1 MDTSEIHNSNSL
13 LEKWKKKNILFEK
26 LFYNVKNLFPKNKL
40 QYTYINTFL
49 LCLFFTFI
57 HKYLDQTLP
66 SLYKSIENDFN
77 IDVRTLYY
85 MNTIYKLAYATCNFF
100 FALFFD
106 YSFKKISSLKC
117 DNVNNA
123 ELNNNTHYEISFKN
137 ELEHKETSKLMGEMN
152 IRMNED
158 KSPWLVGEMRK
169 TVKEGEEEE
178 AEEEEEKEEG
188 KKKKKNK
195 TKEEEIE
202 EEEKLFDDKKYAE
215 NIPISNEEVT
225 LGEYGYT
232 LNVLFISSITYIIVI
247 FGIMISNNFVYFFFF
262 MFIMGINNACIY
274 ILIQK
279 IYTNKV
285 FSENRSTIFG
295 FLHFFSSISHTLSI
309 SINTNLSNKL
319 YLGFNGWRICY
330 FIISFFPIF
339 VCIYLLKLIKK
350 NKLGKDRRKNN
361 NLNYMV
367 SFDNLE
373 DLYEE
378 NFKGNNNYY
387 YNKEG
392 NDELLCFNL
401 SNKENELGKEVSTFN
416 IKQNISKND
425 TINEIQREKFTEV
438 KKTYYNSSKLN
449 KDGYMFRG
457 NENDSYLNNM
467 NRCTAMDNIST
478 GDNYNSTSL
487 ISSSDK
493 MNSSIIKRT
502 INNLSFKRDRL
513 KQYNK
518 NDRVRCDAPT
528 NSSDNNSKNCSNSY
542 GNHHNSYNY
551 GNIKEGVKNT
561 FQNSTNNAN
570 DERSSGSIFT
580 TQKDESDNFE
590 QKDELSNLLERGGN
604 EKGKKLKYE
613 FSYLYEIKYVFKNYS
628 FWLMIT
634 MGMLNAIPRH
644 VLSLMIYFF
653 QYCNISDFKSGFIM
667 SSSWLCASLISP
679 FIGIISDYIYKLN
692 KDINRQLIG
701 MSTHCCRIV
710 LMFTLFFFI
719 PKEADSFIYFVIISV
734 FMGILSGWINIGTHK
749 PIIIDIVK
757 QRHTAFVMALMNAF
771 ENIGSSIVGTFFLS
785 FLLNRYNYIDKKN
798 IKGINTNVN
807 KHNVHVLSDVLLILT
822 CLPWLLSFC
831 LLYVLKFTYKKDKMY
846 NNII

>member
-232 LNVLFISSITYIIVI
+232 LN
-247 FGIMISNNFVYFFFF
+247 
-262 MFIMGINNACIY
+262 
-274 ILIQK
+274 
-279 IYTNKV
+279 
-285 FSENRSTIFG
+285 
-295 FLHFFSSISHTLSI
+295 
-309 SINTNLSNKL
+309 
-319 YLGFNGWRICY
+319 
-330 FIISFFPIF
+330 
-339 VCIYLLKLIKK
+339 K

>member
-158 KSPWLVGEMRK
+158 KSPWLVGSRRRRRK
-169 TVKEGEEEE
+169 RRR
-178 AEEEEEKEEG
+178 

-225 LGEYGYT
+225 
-232 LNVLFISSITYIIVI
+232 
-247 FGIMISNNFVYFFFF
+247 
-262 MFIMGINNACIY
+262 
-274 ILIQK
+274 
-279 IYTNKV
+279 
-285 FSENRSTIFG
+285 
-295 FLHFFSSISHTLSI
+295 
-309 SINTNLSNKL
+309 
-319 YLGFNGWRICY
+319 
-330 FIISFFPIF
+330 
-339 VCIYLLKLIKK
+339 
-350 NKLGKDRRKNN
+350 LGKDRRKNN